1 VQESKEQRMGEQ
13 DYTSRVFASYGA
25 WHLYVSDFMLT
36 VKFVWLV
43 ITERDVETVVV
54 VFFFIII
61 IIFIRLGLYVYNIIF
76 ITLPRLKI
84 QNNKDK

>member
-1 VQESKEQRMGEQ
+1 
-13 DYTSRVFASYGA
+13 
-25 WHLYVSDFMLT
+25 MLT

>member
-1 VQESKEQRMGEQ
+1 
-13 DYTSRVFASYGA
+13 
-25 WHLYVSDFMLT
+25 MLT

-54 VFFFIII
+54 VFFFII